1 MFLAQLTEFVSNHY
15 ILSTLFVV
23 LLALLIANE
32 ARRGGRSLNCRELT
46 AQINGGAAVLL
57 DVRAHK
63 EFSGG
68 HITGSLNIPFDK
80 LDSRIAELDK
90 HKGKTLIVIDAMG
103 QHAGS
108 VCAKLK
114 KVGFEATRLSG
125 GIASWRG
132 DNLPV
137 VK

>member
-1 MFLAQLTEFVSNHY
+1 MFFAQLTEFVSNHY

-23 LLALLIANE
+23 LLALLIASE
-32 ARRGGRSLNCRELT
+32 ARRAGRTLNCRELN
-46 AQINGGAAVLL
+46 AHINAGDGVVL
-57 DVRAHK
+57 DVRPHK
-63 EFSGG
+63 EYSAG
-68 HITGSLNIPFDK
+68 HITGALNIPFDK
-80 LDSRIAELDK
+80 LDSRLAELDK
-90 HKGKTLIVIDAMG
+90 HKGKILIVVDAMG

-108 VCAKLK
+108 VCAKLSK
-114 KVGFEATRLSG
+114 AGHEAARLGG

>member
-46 AQINGGAAVLL
+46 AQINGAAAVLL

-114 KVGFEATRLSG
+114 KAGFEATRLSG